1 MKFKENYFY
10 STISYAKEYSLYNLK
25 KEKENILEELKK
37 KENFFKEYDIDQKN
51 ILKNYDE
58 AFILFDELESFA
70 KKIVVVKKY
79 YEPGFFKKKEK
90 IDVTISTKDLDKLGQ
105 LFKNAFAT
113 LYKAYKRN
121 KDVITKGLYTKISFD
136 FYKLNPTGDYYNQR
150 RKLNAEEERKS
161 TPNYIFKKKIH
172 AMGVE
177 TNTMRMFKSI
187 PPGLELFNVTQVKES
202 EIFFVRE
209 DEDSTFSSK
218 QYKYKDL
225 YSERAIR
232 YLNKLAD
239 IINNSTWAGQ
249 DEYNGPFCYMALPD
263 KKFYKELFNEEYEIR
278 QKQLR
283 QIELYIR
290 AKTKQQKKEDDVGFV
305 YVLKSV
311 GYPGMYKIG
320 STYGLAEERAEELSG
335 TNVPDPW
342 TVASKIKIKDALYF
356 EKLIHKLLAKYRYRK
371 GREFFKIDI
380 KIIKNCLKDVLTVS
394 NKGTKRVASNNFKK
408 FNY

>member
-25 KEKENILEELKK
+25 KEEENILEELKK
-37 KENFFKEYDIDQKN
+37 KENFFKQYDIDQKN

-90 IDVTISTKDLDKLGQ
+90 IDITISTKDLDKLGQ
-105 LFKNAFAT
+105 LFKNACAT

-136 FYKLNPTGDYYNQR
+136 FYKLKPTGDYYNQR

-161 TPNYIFKKKIH
+161 TPNYIFKKKMH
-172 AMGVE
+172 GMGVE

-202 EIFFVRE
+202 ETFFVRE

-394 NKGTKRVASNNFKK
+394 NKGTKRVTSNNFKK